1 MIVGRVARGEP
12 VAQHDA
18 HYHGHAHLHGH
29 HPAGRADYG
38 RAFALGI
45 ALNLAYVIAEATL
58 GALSGSL
65 ALLADAG
72 HNLGD
77 VLGLALSWG
86 AAMLSRRE
94 PSGRFTYG
102 LRSSSILAALANAII
117 LLVVTGGIAWEA
129 LWRLSHPIP
138 VAGGTVAWVASAG
151 ILINGMTALLFA
163 RGRQRDLNL
172 KSAFLHMAADA
183 LVTAGVVIAGIA
195 IALTGLPWLDP
206 AVSLVISGVIVYATW
221 DLIRSAISL
230 ALDAVPEGIDAG
242 AVRAHLAA
250 MPGVAAI
257 HDLHIWG
264 ISTTETALTC
274 HLVMPGG
281 HPGDAALGRLARELE
296 ERFGIHHATIQIEL
310 ADSDEVCV
318 LTPEHVV

>member
-1 MIVGRVARGEP
+1 MIDGVSGRRRI
-12 VAQHDA
+12 VAQHQA
-18 HYHGHAHLHGH
+18 HDHGAHAHLHMH
-29 HPAGRADYG
+29 HNGRPDYG
-38 RAFALGI
+38 RAFAFGI
-45 ALNLAYVIAEATL
+45 VLNLAYVAAEASI

-77 VLGLALSWG
+77 VLALGLSWG
-86 AAMLSRRE
+86 AAMLSRRQ

-117 LLVVTGGIAWEA
+117 LLVVTGGIAWEG
-129 LWRLSHPIP
+129 LWRLSHPVP
-138 VAGGTVAWVASAG
+138 VAGGTIAWVAGIG
-151 ILINGMTALLFA
+151 ILVNGVTALLFA
-163 RGRQRDLNL
+163 RGRKGDLNVR
-172 KSAFLHMAADA
+172 SAFLHLAADA
-183 LVTAGVVIAGIA
+183 MVSAGVVIAGLA
-195 IALTGLPWLDP
+195 IVATGLAWLDP
-206 AVSLVISGVIVYATW
+206 AVSLVVSAVIIYGTW
-221 DLIRSAISL
+221 DLVRQAIGL
-230 ALDAVPEGIDAG
+230 ALDAVPEGIDAA

-250 MPGVAAI
+250 LPGVAAI

-264 ISTTETALTC
+264 MSTTETALTC

-281 HPGDAALGRLARELE
+281 HPGDAALGRVARELE

-310 ADSDEVCV
+310 ADSDEICA